1 MQITCPRCGSDKT
14 VKNGQANGNPKRKC
28 KACNYQYTKDQLPG
42 APHNVRLACVMLY
55 VHGLS
60 MNAIGKLFNYSTP
73 AVLKWIKTFG
83 RQHFFKPEPI
93 SDAVVLEIDE
103 MHHYLKKSPLKSG
116 YGRLI
121 VEIPAS
127 SSTGSLAAV
136 MQLPLR
142 DLDQGLKS
150 GK

>member
-1 MQITCPRCGSDKT
+1 MEIHCPRCGSDKT

-28 KACNYQYTKDQLPG
+28 KTCYYQYTKDAMPG
-42 APHNVRLACVMLY
+42 APHNVRLTSVVLY

-60 MNAIGKLFNYSTP
+60 INAIARLLNYTPP
-73 AVLKWIKTFG
+73 AVLRWIKYFG
-83 RQHFFKPEPI
+83 RQHLFKPEPI

-103 MHHYLKKSPLKSG
+103 MHHYLKKNPIKSG

-121 VEIPAS
+121 VEIPDS

-142 DLDQGLKS
+142 DLNPDLINGR
-150 GK
+150 